1 MSNENLT
8 TDEQFQQLRKR
19 VLQAEQERINGEDTI
34 SVAEARY
41 RLRERVRK
49 NDVENKF
56 TKLRKSID
64 DEL

>member
-1 MSNENLT
+1 MSNEKLT

-34 SVAEARY
+34 SAAEARC

-49 NDVENKF
+49 NDVANKF
-56 TKLRKSID
+56 QN
-64 DEL
+64 